1 MGSETTRWVLPF
13 DDADPEDVD
22 LLGGKGA
29 GLARMAGGDLPV
41 PDGYIITTEA
51 CRQYLRDSSMPD
63 GLEEQIIDELRVLE
77 QRTGR
82 GFGDAERPLLVSVR
96 SGAPVSMPGMMDT
109 ILNLGITRQ
118 TAIALGRLTG
128 DARFVADVVVRFHQM
143 FSEIVHGALPGVVD
157 DAVAHVVA
165 GVTPDDDV
173 GDVFDRVW
181 TRCQRA
187 VADDVDRIVPD
198 DPVEQ
203 LTSAVEA
210 VFASWNR
217 KRAVTYREHHR
228 IPHDLGT
235 AVVIQTMV
243 FGNLGSPS
251 GTGVAF
257 TRSPIDGSAT
267 LYGEYLEGGQGEDVV
282 SGTVDPEPLQTAAA
296 RLPDVFAQL
305 RTVCAALESA
315 YRDALDIEYT
325 VERGMLYLLQ
335 VRVAKRTPQAAVR
348 IAAELAEAG
357 TITWADA
364 LRRVDVEHVRA
375 LEQVRFDP
383 DALADAKTNGAI
395 LTSGVGASPGQVSGV
410 LVVDPDQAVD
420 RARAGER
427 VILARPT
434 TSPRDVHGMLAA
446 DGILTARGG
455 ATSHAAV
462 VARAL
467 AKACVVGCSDLQVDE
482 QVGAV
487 SVGDRTIHVGEEL
500 SLDGSSGEVYVG
512 ALATSRPAAS
522 NDHLAT
528 LLTHADEQTGLTLF
542 ARSTTAD
549 QITDALR
556 RGADGIVTSV
566 DDVFATSGTFDDAM
580 ALLTDQLALDRR
592 DLSAF
597 ADTVADQF
605 TPLLRSAGEAPL
617 HVRALDV
624 LADEAREMLK
634 QTELLTTHPALS
646 VPMGV
651 PPLIEAQLRGLAR
664 AVSDSGY
671 TGRAALAV
679 RHITDPRE
687 AHTLRE
693 LAEAEDGAID
703 VACYL
708 SNPRGTL
715 LAAELG
721 AECGL
726 LWVEVRVLQALVFGL
741 PPRQLLTAEPIDSYR
756 RDQMIDTDPRED
768 LDRSMDVF
776 LESVARAAAD
786 GATVGMRLSGPVRE
800 GVAHTLVDRGMRLFA
815 VDAGEIGAAR
825 LALARAAM
833 A

>member
-1 MGSETTRWVLPF
+1 M
-13 DDADPEDVD
+13 
-22 LLGGKGA
+22 
-29 GLARMAGGDLPV
+29 
-41 PDGYIITTEA
+41 Y
-51 CRQYLRDSSMPD
+51 
-63 GLEEQIIDELRVLE
+63 
-77 QRTGR
+77 
-82 GFGDAERPLLVSVR
+82 
-96 SGAPVSMPGMMDT
+96 
-109 ILNLGITRQ
+109 
-118 TAIALGRLTG
+118 
-128 DARFVADVVVRFHQM
+128 
-143 FSEIVHGALPGVVD
+143 SEIVYGALPGVVN
-157 DAVAHVVA
+157 DAVADVVGRVA
-165 GVTPDDDV
+165 ADDDV
-173 GDVFDRVW
+173 GEVFDRIW
-181 TRCQRA
+181 EICQRA
-187 VADDVDRIVPD
+187 VADDVDRTVPE
-198 DPVEQ
+198 DPLEQ

-217 KRAVTYREHHR
+217 RRAVTYREHHR

-235 AVVIQTMV
+235 AVVVQTMV
-243 FGNLGSPS
+243 FGNLSSPS

-282 SGTVDPEPLQTAAA
+282 SGIVDPEPLETAAA

-305 RTVCAALESA
+305 RAVCDALEA
-315 YRDALDIEYT
+315 EYRDALDIEYT
-325 VERGMLYLLQ
+325 VERGTLYLLQ
-335 VRVAKRTPQAAVR
+335 VRVAKRTPQASVR

-357 TITWADA
+357 TITSSDA

-383 DALADAKTNGAI
+383 DALAEAQTNGAI

-410 LVVDPDQAVD
+410 LVVDPDQAVE
-420 RARAGER
+420 RAKAGER

-446 DGILTARGG
+446 DGSLTARGG

-467 AKACVVGCSDLQVDE
+467 AKACVVGCSELHVDE
-482 QVGAV
+482 RDGAV
-487 SVGDRTIHVGEEL
+487 SVGDRTVRVGEYL

-512 ALATSRPAAS
+512 ALAMSRPAAS

-528 LLTHADEQTGLTLF
+528 LLRHADERTELTLF
-542 ARSTTAD
+542 ARSTTAE

-597 ADTVADQF
+597 TDIVTEQF
-605 TPLLRSAGEAPL
+605 TPLLRSAGDAPL

-634 QTELLTTHPALS
+634 QTELLTTYPALS

-651 PPLIEAQLRGLAR
+651 PALVEAQLRGLAR
-664 AVSDSGY
+664 AVGDSGY
-671 TGRAALAV
+671 TGRAVLAV

-687 AHTLRE
+687 AHALRE
-693 LAEAEDGAID
+693 LADAEDGTID
-703 VACYL
+703 AACYL
-708 SNPRGTL
+708 SNPRGAL
-715 LAAELG
+715 LAKELAAE
-721 AECGL
+721 CRL

-756 RDQMIDTDPRED
+756 RDQMVDTDPRQD
-768 LDRSMDVF
+768 VDRSMDVF
-776 LESVARAAAD
+776 LDAVAGAAAN
-786 GATVGMRLSGPVRE
+786 GATVGMRLSGPVHE
-800 GVAHTLVDRGMRLFA
+800 GVAERLVDRGMWLFA